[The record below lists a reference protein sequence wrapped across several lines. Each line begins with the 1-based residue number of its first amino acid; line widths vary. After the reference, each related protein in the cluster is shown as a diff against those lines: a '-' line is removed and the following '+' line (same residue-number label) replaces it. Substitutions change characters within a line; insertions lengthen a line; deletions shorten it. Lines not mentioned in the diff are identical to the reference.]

1 MYYSVI
7 VLPIAA
13 AAAKKVVVKMNI
25 DETVSDFLSQFE
37 DAVYSNRKNYTFFI
51 LNESK
56 SVLNDDVTQF
66 GNQRK
71 KMIEVGLTPT
81 TTIYAL
87 EKIPIKQYFDLLSE
101 KAPDYAYKDYYD
113 SSKDLST
120 ICKIVD

>member
-101 KAPDYAYKDYYD
+101 KAPDYAFKDYYD

>member
-1 MYYSVI
+1 M
-7 VLPIAA
+7 LPIAA

-101 KAPDYAYKDYYD
+101 KAPDYAFKDYYD